1 MKEILKI
8 KDNFFNLLSKKI
20 EDIHKAI
27 NSIDKLLWNTLDTN
41 IFLFL
46 FIFSDDEEACDIA
59 VTCLF
64 IITKN
69 KKKKKNVSIQS
80 VP

>member
-27 NSIDKLLWNTLDTN
+27 NSIGKLLWNTLDTN

-46 FIFSDDEEACDIA
+46 FIFSDDEEACDSA
-59 VTCLF
+59 VT
-64 IITKN
+64 
-69 KKKKKNVSIQS
+69 
-80 VP
+80 

>member
-20 EDIHKAI
+20 EDIHKTI
-27 NSIDKLLWNTLDTN
+27 NSIGKLLWNTLDTN

-59 VTCLF
+59 VT
-64 IITKN
+64 
-69 KKKKKNVSIQS
+69 
-80 VP
+80 